1 MKKAYK
7 FRFLQANEF
16 NSSELPKE
24 TYIMPSEESVK
35 NMCSYLYSRLHSE
48 NNQSGCYVRTT
59 YIRPYQSISFHT
71 FILLIG
77 LVSFEAS
84 GPCSCHLVAQH
95 QALVLTG
102 NVRLYY
108 AARCPQPQSFQNN
121 YKKSLLCWRKQ
132 PSSTFFTLSSRSPDN
147 ISRSVL
153 YNFPISRSRA
163 RLKKRSPGHY
173 PPSAPP
179 HRQSSPNGLELETEG
194 CTNSFICINS
204 VLWFSF
210 FNSNKF

>member
-1 MKKAYK
+1 M
-7 FRFLQANEF
+7 
-16 NSSELPKE
+16 
-24 TYIMPSEESVK
+24 
-35 NMCSYLYSRLHSE
+35 
-48 NNQSGCYVRTT
+48 SGQLISDLT
-59 YIRPYQSISFHT
+59 SLSFHT
-71 FILLIG
+71 FIPFIG

-84 GPCSCHLVAQH
+84 GPCSCHFLAQH
-95 QALVLTG
+95 QAHVLTG

-147 ISRSVL
+147 VSRSVL

-163 RLKKRSPGHY
+163 RLKKRSLGHY

-179 HRQSSPNGLELETEG
+179 TISLHPMTLNLKQNFERTR
-194 CTNSFICINS
+194 SFA
-204 VLWFSF
+204 
-210 FNSNKF
+210 